1 MGWEA
6 TETGTRGGEY
16 LRKDRII
23 EELVE
28 NG

>member
-1 MGWEA
+1 MGLEA
-6 TETGTRGGEY
+6 TETGTGGGED
-16 LRKDRII
+16 LRTDSII